1 MAFIVKGGMKEISKK
16 EMKAHLEELDK
27 IEDPM
32 SGLSDERNL

>member
-27 IEDPM
+27 KDDPLNR
-32 SGLSDERNL
+32 SF